1 MRTALTSASG
11 PVAHPTFHPVTEK
24 VLPAQLVLL
33 PAESYVEYQL
43 LAQKLRPDDFVLVMG
58 YGEREFEK
66 VGVHYNDKFM
76 LYRGR
81 GCANCQQ
88 TGYRGRAG
96 IHELLIAS
104 DGIKKMVQTRS
115 RVSEI
120 AAAAQSE
127 GMTTLLQDGILK
139 ALKGVTD
146 YKQVKAVA
154 IK

>member
-1 MRTALTSASG
+1 
-11 PVAHPTFHPVTEK
+11 
-24 VLPAQLVLL
+24 
-33 PAESYVEYQL
+33 
-43 LAQKLRPDDFVLVMG
+43 
-58 YGEREFEK
+58 
-66 VGVHYNDKFM
+66 M

-81 GCANCQQ
+81 GCANCNQ

-96 IHELLIAS
+96 IHELLIAG

-120 AAAAQSE
+120 AATAQAE